1 MNPAQLS
8 AWCKENGLPAFRGK
22 EIFRWIHRGADF
34 DDMTSLPLALRA
46 RLKESCVAQ
55 PVRVI
60 TQKRSAVDDTV
71 KLLFGLTDGNCVEG
85 VLMHYHH
92 GYTLCISTQV
102 GCRMGCKFCASTLD
116 GCLRDLTA
124 GEMLG

>member
-1 MNPAQLS
+1 
-8 AWCKENGLPAFRGK
+8 
-22 EIFRWIHRGADF
+22 
-34 DDMTSLPLALRA
+34 MTSLPLALRA

-60 TQKRSAVDDTV
+60 TQKHSAIDDTV